1 MGPCCLCFLAEVSK
15 PVQHPRSH
23 GGRRV
28 SGGNRRQSALLQAP
42 PDEDQPVTSLGGTVL
57 PWRHVS
63 LRVHHRGLHRG
74 PCQQEPDHLH
84 LEPQPHNT
92 HVGWRA
98 LRFQGLSGA
107 AGNHTTETGGVDIL
121 RHLWLLQTY
130 SGVWFGSLQEQP
142 GEGHEG
148 AGIRAVQ
155 PTGRDAPAA
164 AQGHSE
170 GCIREGQRGSKDSGF
185 SCCRPTEA
193 SAVRLT
199 GLTQALHRKSEQCLL
214 IISIVLLGSPC
225 LLQSVFF
232 WSTNQPLWNYLDCW
246 TSLLSVFFIS
256 LNLRSW
262 AFVWNLLP
270 FRPAVSGPLIYI
282 LEIYCTVM
290 IFFWSLY
297 KLLFLFV
304 VHFLHNDE
312 KSGAVTGLL

>member
-1 MGPCCLCFLAEVSK
+1 MGPCCLCFLAEVPK
-15 PVQHPRSH
+15 PIQHPRSH

-28 SGGNRRQSALLQAP
+28 SGGNCRQSTLLQAP
-42 PDEDQPVTSLGGTVL
+42 PDEDQPVASLGGAVF

-63 LRVHHRGLHRG
+63 LCVHHRGLHRG

-92 HVGWRA
+92 HVGGRT
-98 LRFQGLSGA
+98 LCFQGLSGA
-107 AGNHTTETGGVDIL
+107 ASNHTTETGGVDIL

-130 SGVWFGSLQEQP
+130 PGVWFGSLQEQP

-199 GLTQALHRKSEQCLL
+199 GLTEVLHR
-214 IISIVLLGSPC
+214 
-225 LLQSVFF
+225 
-232 WSTNQPLWNYLDCW
+232 
-246 TSLLSVFFIS
+246 
-256 LNLRSW
+256 
-262 AFVWNLLP
+262 
-270 FRPAVSGPLIYI
+270 
-282 LEIYCTVM
+282 
-290 IFFWSLY
+290 
-297 KLLFLFV
+297 
-304 VHFLHNDE
+304 
-312 KSGAVTGLL
+312 